1 MTTKTQKTFDIEALK
16 RAYEQWDVE
25 TLRELYAEDCEQIEM
40 DHVTPP
46 SAPRRRTRAD
56 LEGIFESAPKNG
68 VKIRI
73 DNPVV
78 GEDRAACTIT
88 CELPSGKSVI
98 ANSILDTRDGQIVR
112 QFDVQ
117 AMDEPRE

>member
-1 MTTKTQKTFDIEALK
+1 MATKTKTKFDIEALK

-25 TLRELYAEDCEQIEM
+25 MLLELYADDFEQIEM

-46 SAPRRRTRAD
+46 SAPRRRTKAD
-56 LEGIFESAPKNG
+56 FEQIFERASKNG

-78 GEDRAACTIT
+78 GEDRAACTII
-88 CELPSGKSVI
+88 CELPSGKTVV
-98 ANSILDTRDGQIVR
+98 ANSILDIRNGQIVR

-117 AMDEPRE
+117 AMDEPSK